1 MTLDRNSLRA
11 ENPLDF
17 RFDPD
22 LALTFCLRMFP
33 RAEPEGL
40 LFGKPVSTF
49 PDHALT

>member
-1 MTLDRNSLRA
+1 MTLDRNSLQA
-11 ENPLDF
+11 EK

-33 RAEPEGL
+33 RVEPEGL